1 MKILDDCVQT
11 FAEVAQKKGVSL
23 EWELPEPP
31 VTVSANDESLFL
43 IFNNLLHNAVTH
55 TPPGGRVR
63 LSAVA
68 ASGLVHVVVMDT
80 GIGIAAE
87 HLERIFERFYRVD
100 KSRARGAGGTGLG
113 LSIVKHLTQALNGTV
128 VVESKPGAGSTF
140 TVSLPQAP
148 HSASAN

>member
-1 MKILDDCVQT
+1 
-11 FAEVAQKKGVSL
+11 
-23 EWELPEPP
+23 
-31 VTVSANDESLFL
+31 
-43 IFNNLLHNAVTH
+43 
-55 TPPGGRVR
+55 
-63 LSAVA
+63 
-68 ASGLVHVVVMDT
+68 VVMDT